1 MERGGKNKIHYF
13 FSTYAVLGTS
23 ASHIILVNP

>member
-1 MERGGKNKIHYF
+1 MDRGGKNKIHYLL
-13 FSTYAVLGTS
+13 STYAVLGTS